1 MAIVHDILR
10 AAKGPL
16 HINDILRRALP
27 VSFSH
32 VPPIT
37 CAKLQPL
44 PEGGPGGGGNGSGLP
59 RQGLAAL
66 TRVLYIGR
74 GTRENSGMNITQ
86 FSLALPGLGLG
97 LVLALAAPH
106 SLEAAPDN
114 PDTDWFKDAQYG
126 AFMHFLPGSEAGL
139 AQVASF
145 DVEAVARQLTEMGAK
160 YFIITLGQNSGYFI
174 SPNATYDRMTG
185 YAPGE
190 RCSRRDLPLEL
201 FRALQPRGIRLM
213 LYLPCQV
220 PNGDARAQRAFGLP
234 EGGKDQPLTLEFA
247 GQWSRVIQEWSDR
260 YADKVSGWWFD
271 GGYAHIHFNE
281 QIARAYA
288 AAAKHGNPK
297 SLVTFNPGV
306 RVIDPRGRL
315 PDPPRGPA
323 PTPARAPDRP
333 GGPP

>member
-1 MAIVHDILR
+1 
-10 AAKGPL
+10 
-16 HINDILRRALP
+16 
-27 VSFSH
+27 
-32 VPPIT
+32 
-37 CAKLQPL
+37 
-44 PEGGPGGGGNGSGLP
+44 
-59 RQGLAAL
+59 
-66 TRVLYIGR
+66 
-74 GTRENSGMNITQ
+74 MNITQ

-306 RVIDPRGRL
+306 RVIRYTEAEDYTAGEVNDPLTVLPAGRWL
-315 PDPPRGPA
+315 KGSQWHVLTYVGSTWGRRDTRYTDSQWADWVRAVIAKEGVVTLDMGPNWDPQASPIGTFAEAQLKQVKAIKAAVR
-323 PTPARAPDRP
+323 PTVGHP
-333 GGPP
+333 